1 MDSLGNRFVNEL
13 DTRDKVTEAI
23 LQLENRTA
31 LLIMGEDMA
40 TRVGPA
46 IKFYLGRG
54 LFQKA
59 DSISQLVTDT
69 NVDRENLLRS
79 LESINKAAIEKNT
92 VESTLPRRS
101 TYHPFDLNGKF
112 LYAQV
117 TPTVHYTM
125 GGLAVN
131 HDGRILRKGSA
142 EPIPGLFAAGEV
154 TGGVHGKNR
163 LGGNSL
169 LECIVFGRRAGRAVA
184 AAASQMS
191 L

>member
-1 MDSLGNRFVNEL
+1 MDSHGNRFVNEL

-23 LQLENRTA
+23 LQLDNKTA
-31 LLIMGEDMA
+31 LLVMSEDMA

-46 IKFYLGRG
+46 MKFYLGKG
-54 LFQKA
+54 LFRLA
-59 DSISQLVTDT
+59 DSISQLVTVT
-69 NVDRENLLRS
+69 NTDKKNLLRS
-79 LESINKAAIEKNT
+79 LESINRASKGDTID
-92 VESTLPRRS
+92 SMFPRRS
-101 TYHPFDLNGKF
+101 AYHPFDLNGKF
-112 LYAQV
+112 LYARV

-131 HDGRILRKGSA
+131 QEGRILRKTSA

-169 LECIVFGRRAGRAVA
+169 LECIVFGRRAGKA
-184 AAASQMS
+184 AATSQGS

>member
-31 LLIMGEDMA
+31 FLIMGEDMA

-69 NVDRENLLRS
+69 NVDKENLLRS

-92 VESTLPRRS
+92 VDSTLPRRS
-101 TYHPFDLNGKF
+101 AYHPFDLNGKF

-131 HDGRILRKGSA
+131 HEGRILRKASA

-169 LECIVFGRRAGRAVA
+169 LECIVFGRRAGAA